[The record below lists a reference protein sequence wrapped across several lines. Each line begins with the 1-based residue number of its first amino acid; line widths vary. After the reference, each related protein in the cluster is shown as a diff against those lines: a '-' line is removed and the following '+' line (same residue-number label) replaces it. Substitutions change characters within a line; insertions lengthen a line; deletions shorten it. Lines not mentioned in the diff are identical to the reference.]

1 MTRQNATA
9 EFTQTKNIMA
19 RILITSGP
27 TRQYLDPVRYLS
39 NASSGKM
46 GACLAAAAI
55 ESGHQVVIVSGPVA
69 VNYPDPAEVIRVT
82 TTQEMLDA
90 AIEQFPKCDGVIGAA
105 APCDFQP
112 EVVADQKLKK
122 QGDGMTLKLIETPD
136 ILKSLGQIKQPNQW
150 SVAFA
155 LETENG
161 AENAIAKLTRKNCDL
176 VVLNGP
182 AAIDASETR
191 IKILDA
197 TGEMVV
203 EVAGSKKVAA
213 EKIVGCIEEL
223 LEG

>member
-1 MTRQNATA
+1 
-9 EFTQTKNIMA
+9 MA

-46 GACLAAAAI
+46 GACLAKAAI
-55 ESGHQVVIVSGPVA
+55 ESDHEVVIISGPVSA
-69 VNYPDPAEVIRVT
+69 KYPESAEVIHVT
-82 TTQEMLDA
+82 STQEMLDA
-90 AIEQFPKCDGVIGAA
+90 AMDQFPDCAGVIGAA

-122 QGDGMTLKLIETPD
+122 QGDSMTLKLVETPD

-161 AENAIAKLTRKNCDL
+161 TKNALAKLKKKNCDL

-182 AAIDASETR
+182 AAIETSETH
-191 IKILDA
+191 IKIIDA
-197 TGEMVV
+197 AGNLLTEMS
-203 EVAGSKKVAA
+203 ETKQVAA
-213 EKIVGCIEEL
+213 KSIIEWVEKIRS
-223 LEG
+223 